1 MQTVKLVTPRFSAR
15 TTLALGATL
24 AITGLL
30 YANASLAQPTP
41 AADGT
46 DARPHKG
53 PRPEAIAA
61 CKSLVSNDVCTFEA
75 PRGTVKGTCF
85 APEGKPLACRPNDAP
100 LRGEHKP
107 KTAQ

>member
-1 MQTVKLVTPRFSAR
+1 MQTRKLITPRFSAR

-24 AITGLL
+24 AITGLIF
-30 YANASLAQPTP
+30 ANASLAQPAP

-46 DARPHKG
+46 NTQPRKG

-61 CKSLVSNDVCTFEA
+61 CKSLVSNDACTFEA

-85 APEGKPLACRPNDAP
+85 APEGKSLACRPNDAP
-100 LRGEHKP
+100 QRGEHKP
-107 KTAQ
+107 RAKE